1 MGQDDYQAAV
11 VLEAPD
17 MSVLNSLR
25 KFSAGSKAPLLS
37 SFLIL
42 VILFPVRGAV
52 SWDPA
57 KLQGVLWM
65 ESRRTSRCWGWNSR
79 DYQARSIFRT
89 C

>member
-1 MGQDDYQAAV
+1 MGQEDYQAAV

-57 KLQGVLWM
+57 KGP
-65 ESRRTSRCWGWNSR
+65 T
-79 DYQARSIFRT
+79 RSFVDGEPQDEPLLGLEQQRLSGQVHL
-89 C
+89 